1 MGIQLKSRNENLSL
15 AQKALKGD
23 PGGYYIPEIEENGDL
38 NWKPSEEGMPEVPG
52 SNIIGPEGPIGKSG
66 IWTGDAEPTEEYD
79 VWISPAGEASETLVT
94 VDEMAK
100 YVDNAIENIEIPT
113 PEDVDLSNYYTKEE
127 VDKKIPDT
135 SQFITEE
142 GLTAKGYQTKTEVEA
157 MIPDTSSFATKEE
170 IPDVSN
176 FATKDEIPTIPDTSN
191 FATKDEIPDVSN
203 FATKDEI
210 PTVPDVSNFATKD
223 EIPDVSNFITAE
235 AIPDTSNFITM
246 QDVEGKGYQTAEQ
259 VNQLISAAL
268 PASVEGVK
276 F

>member
-15 AQKALKGD
+15 TQKALKGD

-52 SNIIGPEGPIGKSG
+52 ANIIGPEGPIGKSG
-66 IWTGDAEPTEEYD
+66 VWTGDAEPTEDYD

-94 VDEMAK
+94 VDEMTK
-100 YVDNAIENIEIPT
+100 YVDNAIENIEIEIPT

-127 VDKKIPDT
+127 VDNKIPDT

-142 GLTAKGYQTKTEVEA
+142 GLTAKGYQTKAEVEA
-157 MIPDTSSFATKEE
+157 MIPDTSSFATKDE
-170 IPDVSN
+170 IPDV
-176 FATKDEIPTIPDTSN
+176 SN

-223 EIPDVSNFITAE
+223 E
-235 AIPDTSNFITM
+235 IPDTSNFITM

>member
-1 MGIQLKSRNENLSL
+1 MGIQLTSKNENLSL
-15 AQKALKGD
+15 TQKALKGD
-23 PGGYYIPEIEENGDL
+23 PGGYYTPEIEENGDL
-38 NWKPSEEGMPEVPG
+38 SWKPSEEGMPEVPG
-52 SNIIGPEGPIGKSG
+52 ANIIGPEGPIGKSG
-66 IWTGDAEPTEEYD
+66 VWTGDAEPTEDYD

-100 YVDNAIENIEIPT
+100 YVDNAIENIEIEIPT

-127 VDKKIPDT
+127 VDNKIPDT

-191 FATKDEIPDVSN
+191 FATKDEIPDVSG
-203 FATKDEI
+203 FATKE
-210 PTVPDVSNFATKD
+210 
-223 EIPDVSNFITAE
+223 EIPDVSKFITAE
-235 AIPDTSNFITM
+235 AIPDTSSFITM
-246 QDVEGKGYQTAEQ
+246 QDVEGKGYQTADQ
-259 VNQLISAAL
+259 VNQLIAAAL
-268 PASVEGVK
+268 PPSVEGVR